1 MKLDCVL
8 TAVNENKLY
17 LDFIPIFIKTWN
29 KLYPHIDV
37 KIVLISKEIPEDL
50 ILYKNNIIIFKPIED
65 VLTSF
70 TSQFIRLLYPCI
82 LDYKNA
88 VLITDMDM
96 LPMNSTYYTKNIV
109 EFDNNKFIYY
119 RDNVCFEFKEI
130 AMCYNVATPIIW
142 KDIFKVNSIDDIANV
157 IKETFIKNI
166 IKEGHGNTGWSTDQ
180 ITLYNKIMEWNKK
193 TNNFICLNEKQTLFN
208 RLDRNTFDIS
218 NVNVRENIT
227 SGKYTDYHCYRPM
240 SQYSKINWEIFN
252 LLPSA
257 YSKLPFIKSELK
269 SPIGDGVFEIFINT
283 KENILYKKK
292 KKEIN
297 IINIENYK
305 KMIYGLKNN
314 PVLGEYIF
322 EPEKIYIE
330 DDGSYYSSFNKNSI
344 RLYEINSNSRID
356 DSILDNLKRSIQDMK
371 KKLNNYVKTNKLSG
385 DWALHNLIYCLDTNK
400 IYNIDLE
407 GFYTYPLIHDNGNC
421 DINYCNERFDNLL
434 KDINLQ
440 EKNNDEYFT
449 LILWNPTLFQSE
461 KMLEDI
467 PNIIEKKEIVVPKEF
482 LHDYIFDIY
491 KLDTLCSHNIVLP
504 PKIKKLKEYNDK
516 HLIVKFKID
525 NPQYTN
531 NICNQVV
538 KLKEMIRNK
547 YNSNIKNYIRDIM
560 IHIADN
566 LEQSKYIWEKKI
578 YILNMV
584 KLFVQEAKN
593 PLRYKLSK
601 KDKNGIDGWNTIN
614 TMNVYENYVE
624 GTIQYFVYRAANPR
638 RYCLSMEKITDN
650 NWEYYFDFYC
660 KESEI
665 DERIAIYK
673 FKNLEDSKPPTINPK
688 SLQEQCV
695 YPFLENFIK
704 KVKLDISLENLNIN
718 SSNNLIYE
726 DIFIRKETW
735 DHNVKP
741 EKIKLFIDCIY
752 DEKLKNKLKNKYY
765 HITWGALT
773 YYNRNVD
780 KNILLKPLKNIYNRK
795 HKFCDYIFTN
805 KSYRNGKKRWQFFN
819 ILNNLKNVEQPQ
831 DNSRFSINMF
841 NDSVE
846 LHKPYKFSIAF
857 ENDIVDGWVTEKI
870 INSFL
875 AGCIPIYDGTDDVY
889 KYFNKNAFIN
899 AKNFG
904 TLEELANYVI
914 EVDNNPDLYNKY
926 INEAPTDIE
935 KLKRLFWWEQY
946 EKIPIKQLVVE
957 PRETN
962 QGFFVYLE
970 FVINSI
976 IFCKN
981 NIDYTNIPI
990 VDFGKKT
997 LDGGNN
1003 RYYEEKFGTNIFD
1016 YFFVFKKNNKLPFYC
1031 ELDRKNINF
1040 WGMIHRD
1047 IGIQCYPHLNNIGKY
1062 KDFHLFYD
1070 KSYNK
1075 KIDEFYQQNRIM
1087 ANKIINDYIEIKQ
1100 PIINSVNEIWN
1111 NLFNKNDYVLG
1122 IHLRGTDKNK
1132 NIGGRTIYPE
1142 EYYSYIDYFITKKSA
1157 KLLVCS
1163 DDQSFVNIIRSKY
1176 NICEQ
1181 TEVLRDPQNIFLC
1194 NKNSNY
1200 KKGKDVLIDSLLLSK
1215 CNFLLKCSS
1224 AVSEFSIFFNNNL
1237 HYNSLN
1243 LQYDCKN
1250 YFRSMSILQN
1260 KLNTHKECYNYILN
1274 ELNINNIK
1282 FVIIRGFKYL
1292 PLKPDTDLD
1301 IIIHPDSYNKF
1312 SEIYSKLKNDNL
1324 IRIQPSEKY
1333 IENDKE
1339 VFYTPLFTSNQLK
1352 EGEHL
1357 PGNYYR
1363 FDTYSDLFFY
1373 KDGEGIGKN
1382 AITCNQLFK
1391 KYLFD
1396 NLIKID
1402 NYYIPNPISEIILLI
1417 YRNLYDK
1424 RSNWSGK
1431 HINRINELLLSINK
1445 DEFNKICYYCF
1456 TSEQNIYEYLTAKE
1470 FNKINKPNQKL
1481 NLFIIRKKGMQ
1492 PEIIDNI
1499 LNQIENEYQILEKI
1513 LININN
1519 KKKFYSNFY
1528 GNYDKHK
1535 DDIEKN
1541 NDNQCLAIITN
1552 NPDDINPNELKEKIR
1567 KQYIKFYPPLGN
1579 IIHSSDSSNDCE
1591 KELEM
1596 LFNENIDNFKNI
1608 GTYYSQKNI

>member
-1 MKLDCVL
+1 MKLDCVF

-29 KLYPHIDV
+29 KLYPNVDV
-37 KIVLISKEIPEDL
+37 KIVLIAKEIPEDL
-50 ILYKNNIIIFKPIED
+50 IFYKNNIIIFKPIED

-82 LDYKNA
+82 LDYKNG

-142 KDIFKVNSIDDIANV
+142 KDIFKVFSIDDIANV
-157 IKETFIKNI
+157 IKETFIKNT
-166 IKEGHGNTGWSTDQ
+166 IKEGHGNTGWCTDQ

-193 TNNFICLNEKQTLFN
+193 TNNFICLNEKQTLFK

-257 YSKLPFIKSELK
+257 YSQLPFIKSELK
-269 SPIGDGVFEIFINT
+269 SPIGDGVFEIFINS
-283 KENILYKKK
+283 KENILYKKI

-305 KMIYGLKNN
+305 KIIYGLKSN
-314 PVLGEYIF
+314 PVLCEYIF

-344 RLYEINSNSRID
+344 RLYDINSNSKLD
-356 DSILDNLKRSIQDMK
+356 DTILYNLKRSIQDMK

-400 IYNIDLE
+400 IYNVDLE
-407 GFYTYPLIHDNGNC
+407 GFYTYPLIHNNGNC
-421 DINYCNERFDNLL
+421 DINYCNERFDKLL

-440 EKNNDEYFT
+440 EKVNDEYFT

-461 KMLEDI
+461 KMIEDI

-491 KLDTLCSHNIVLP
+491 KIDTRCSHNIVLP
-504 PKIKKLKEYNDK
+504 HKIKKLKEYNDN

-531 NICNQVV
+531 NICNQAV

-547 YNSNIKNYIRDIM
+547 YKSNIKNYIKDIM
-560 IHIADN
+560 IHVADN
-566 LEQSKYIWEKKI
+566 FEQSKYIWEKKTSENNKDN
-578 YILNMV
+578 LNMV

-601 KDKNGIDGWNTIN
+601 KDKNGKDGWNTLN
-614 TMNVYENYVE
+614 TMNVYENYIE

-660 KESEI
+660 KESDVDKRMIIYKINNKLNCDRIDKSKNYVTQRYFHKYCGKIVKQNDVITLDNDINNVFYIISDKLTNFMYDFFTSITYDFFIFFGTSDESFTLSKFSKLLTLPKLKYIYAQNYTDVIHDKIILLPIGLSDFRTKENYYNNEIVFNQSKKINKILISYHQPTNKVRSSLIKQINSKNVIVSEKMEHKDFVINLSKYKYSLCLTGNGFDTHRFWESIWLNTIPIVLKSDYYI
-665 DERIAIYK
+665 DELYRNAGGIVLNNINELDSIFKTEPKYNTTNTELMCQQYWDGEISNKMSQFIENNCYKIITMGRCCRIVRKMIELNVKKESNLFDWTWTDKLSEINYILNKIKNNETIKIHIKEKQHLIDNTTIVTGHYPNNDYK
-673 FKNLEDSKPPTINPK
+673 KIFERRVGRFLSDINKYKKILFIRDDVLNTINDN
-688 SLQEQCV
+688 EITEF
-695 YPFLENFIK
+695 YNIIK
-704 KVKLDISLENLNIN
+704 TM
-718 SSNNLIYE
+718 SSNLQFKVLLLTNNSIKDYE
-726 DIFIRKETW
+726 Y
-735 DHNVKP
+735 V
-741 EKIKLFIDCIY
+741 
-752 DEKLKNKLKNKYY
+752 LKYNYNK
-765 HITWGALT
+765 
-773 YYNRNVD
+773 
-780 KNILLKPLKNIYNRK
+780 
-795 HKFCDYIFTN
+795 CDF
-805 KSYRNGKKRWQFFN
+805 KD
-819 ILNNLKNVEQPQ
+819 ILNNLGIRIPERNIELN
-831 DNSRFSINMF
+831 DNS
-841 NDSVE
+841 DDEV
-846 LHKPYKFSIAF
+846 
-857 ENDIVDGWVTEKI
+857 
-870 INSFL
+870 
-875 AGCIPIYDGTDDVY
+875 IP
-889 KYFNKNAFIN
+889 
-899 AKNFG
+899 
-904 TLEELANYVI
+904 L
-914 EVDNNPDLYNKY
+914 
-926 INEAPTDIE
+926 
-935 KLKRLFWWEQY
+935 
-946 EKIPIKQLVVE
+946 
-957 PRETN
+957 
-962 QGFFVYLE
+962 
-970 FVINSI
+970 S
-976 IFCKN
+976 
-981 NIDYTNIPI
+981 
-990 VDFGKKT
+990 
-997 LDGGNN
+997 
-1003 RYYEEKFGTNIFD
+1003 
-1016 YFFVFKKNNKLPFYC
+1016 
-1031 ELDRKNINF
+1031 
-1040 WGMIHRD
+1040 
-1047 IGIQCYPHLNNIGKY
+1047 LNNY
-1062 KDFHLFYD
+1062 
-1070 KSYNK
+1070 
-1075 KIDEFYQQNRIM
+1075 
-1087 ANKIINDYIEIKQ
+1087 
-1100 PIINSVNEIWN
+1100 
-1111 NLFNKNDYVLG
+1111 
-1122 IHLRGTDKNK
+1122 
-1132 NIGGRTIYPE
+1132 
-1142 EYYSYIDYFITKKSA
+1142 
-1157 KLLVCS
+1157 
-1163 DDQSFVNIIRSKY
+1163 NIITHKDCY
-1176 NICEQ
+1176 NHI
-1181 TEVLRDPQNIFLC
+1181 
-1194 NKNSNY
+1194 
-1200 KKGKDVLIDSLLLSK
+1200 
-1215 CNFLLKCSS
+1215 
-1224 AVSEFSIFFNNNL
+1224 
-1237 HYNSLN
+1237 
-1243 LQYDCKN
+1243 
-1250 YFRSMSILQN
+1250 
-1260 KLNTHKECYNYILN
+1260 LNTLN
-1274 ELNINNIK
+1274 TNNIK

-1312 SEIYSKLKNDNL
+1312 IEIYSELKNDNL
-1324 IRIQPSEKY
+1324 IRIQHPAKY

-1339 VFYTPLFTSNQLK
+1339 VFYTPLFTASHLK
-1352 EGEHL
+1352 EGNHL

-1373 KDGEGIGKN
+1373 KDGEGNGKN
-1382 AITCNQLFK
+1382 AIICNQLFK

-1424 RSNWSGK
+1424 RSQWSVK

-1481 NLFIIRKKGMQ
+1481 NLFIIRKKGMVR
-1492 PEIIDNI
+1492 EIIENI
-1499 LNQIENEYQILEKI
+1499 LNQIENEYQILDKI

-1552 NPDDINPNELKEKIR
+1552 NPDDINPNELKQKIR

-1608 GTYYSQKNI
+1608 GTYYSQKDI